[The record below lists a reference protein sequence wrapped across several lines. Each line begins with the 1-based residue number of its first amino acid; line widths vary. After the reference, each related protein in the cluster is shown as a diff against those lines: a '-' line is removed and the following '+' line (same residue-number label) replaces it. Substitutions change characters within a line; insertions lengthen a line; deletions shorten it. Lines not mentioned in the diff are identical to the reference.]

1 MQHFARL
8 SSSPRLR
15 RALRVLQAANG
26 ALTTYEL
33 MRKAKICAVSSV
45 VSELRNNGAEITC
58 RQEVTN
64 GRRRFYY
71 TLIKSPEGYQQ

>member
-1 MQHFARL
+1 MQHYARL
-8 SSSPRLR
+8 SSNPRLR
-15 RALRVLQAANG
+15 RTLRVLQAANG

-64 GRRRFYY
+64 GQRRFYY
-71 TLIKSPEGYQQ
+71 ILIKSPEGYNA